1 MKNIL
6 FPYYCQFIG
15 WILFIPSLIA
25 GALIFCDAL
34 SLSGTTGTVVND
46 IVIIGIAL
54 GGLLI
59 ACSKERIEDE
69 MTRSLRLAA
78 LLNSI
83 YMNTILLICCTI
95 SFNGVEFLKY
105 AVFNLMLLPVLF
117 VFTFRAEIYRYHKMC
132 ENEEQD

>member
-1 MKNIL
+1 MRR
-6 FPYYCQFIG
+6 
-15 WILFIPSLIA
+15 
-25 GALIFCDAL
+25 ALPFRHYWN
-34 SLSGTTGTVVND
+34 GGQRYRNYRR
-46 IVIIGIAL
+46 IAL

-105 AVFNLMLLPVLF
+105 AVANLMLLPVLF

>member
-46 IVIIGIAL
+46 IVIIG
-54 GGLLI
+54 
-59 ACSKERIEDE
+59 E
-69 MTRSLRLAA
+69 
-78 LLNSI
+78 
-83 YMNTILLICCTI
+83 
-95 SFNGVEFLKY
+95 
-105 AVFNLMLLPVLF
+105 
-117 VFTFRAEIYRYHKMC
+117 
-132 ENEEQD
+132 